1 VVITLLSS
9 SPLICIIP
17 HLNLTYEKEL
27 PVKKTLA
34 VLVFTLV
41 AACIVTP
48 KIIAPT
54 YQEKMADI
62 VSNINNAPGY
72 SAKIV
77 STNAAWFGAE
87 NKVLVSFDTAQIDPA
102 LQGEKLEAEL
112 VIETHYGPL
121 LFSRNGVFGLY
132 ETDIRFVG
140 ETLRNE
146 LSWDES
152 QPLYQLSV
160 LGGFTGNFKLADTIP
175 ALSNPTNTF
184 TFSGY
189 AGKGE
194 MNDKEFIYEGVLN
207 QIDVDDTYSPTKAEG
222 LTVSVELNADLETIM
237 KGGFYDSMMDLSLD
251 KLTLGMG
258 TELSGIT
265 IGLSSALDRDTQL
278 GSLEIG
284 YFIKEVAYEGF
295 TVSDLALVT
304 ELDNLS
310 NKFFLDY
317 KNFSDS
323 LLAETNSPDSIYG
336 ALFVFMQDNIDELL
350 TAKPE
355 FNITDFSG
363 TFSEGSFSASLTS
376 KLADISTPTI
386 DELTIPE
393 FWLYNAI
400 VAANIEADEA
410 LVRSL
415 AERFIADK
423 MRAPVTAPEVKQ
435 QAQIIIDGLI
445 QQGLMM
451 LENDKYLSEITIE
464 EGQGKI
470 YEMAFPLM

>member
-1 VVITLLSS
+1 
-9 SPLICIIP
+9 
-17 HLNLTYEKEL
+17 
-27 PVKKTLA
+27 
-34 VLVFTLV
+34 
-41 AACIVTP
+41 
-48 KIIAPT
+48 
-54 YQEKMADI
+54 
-62 VSNINNAPGY
+62 
-72 SAKIV
+72 
-77 STNAAWFGAE
+77 
-87 NKVLVSFDTAQIDPA
+87 
-102 LQGEKLEAEL
+102 
-112 VIETHYGPL
+112 
-121 LFSRNGVFGLY
+121 
-132 ETDIRFVG
+132 
-140 ETLRNE
+140 
-146 LSWDES
+146 
-152 QPLYQLSV
+152 
-160 LGGFTGNFKLADTIP
+160 
-175 ALSNPTNTF
+175 
-184 TFSGY
+184 
-189 AGKGE
+189 
-194 MNDKEFIYEGVLN
+194 
-207 QIDVDDTYSPTKAEG
+207 
-222 LTVSVELNADLETIM
+222 M
-237 KGGFYDSMMDLSLD
+237 KGGFYDSMIDLSLN

-284 YFIKEVAYEGF
+284 YFIKEVVFEGF
-295 TVSDLALVT
+295 IVSDLALVT

-355 FNITDFSG
+355 FNITDFNG

-376 KLADISTPTI
+376 KLADMSTPTI

-445 QQGLMM
+445 QQGLMK
-451 LENDKYLSEITIE
+451 LVNDKYLSEITIE